1 MPCQGQLDIML
12 EHAAHVLT
20 DALPLRCA
28 ARRGLLNL
36 GNTCFMNAIL
46 QSFIVNP
53 LLRDFFLSDKHHHL
67 LCKNSD
73 CTCCEMDKLFS
84 EVRPSTPTPQYVLIL
99 TVRPT
104 SERCTRRMRRHMGQ
118 QASWRRPGAL
128 PQSFRDTHSKMR
140 TSSSWLR

>member
-1 MPCQGQLDIML
+1 MPCQGQLNSISDRT
-12 EHAAHVLT
+12 AHVLT
-20 DALPLRCA
+20 GALPQCA

-67 LCKNSD
+67 LCKNRD

-84 EVRPSTPTPQYVLIL
+84 EVRPSTPTPPYVLIL
-99 TVRPT
+99 ILEPT
-104 SERCTRRMRRHMGQ
+104 SERCTRTMRRHMVRR
-118 QASWRRPGAL
+118 ASWQRPGVL
-128 PQSFRDTHSKMR
+128 QRSFLDTRSKMR
-140 TSSSWLR
+140 TSSSWLH